1 MENLAETECQNQGS
15 SSAVAVPCYNCN
27 MVDQKMS
34 QSITT
39 KVIHPQPNFEITLK
53 QYVSIH
59 C

>member
-1 MENLAETECQNQGS
+1 MENLDETECQYQGS

-39 KVIHPQPNFEITLK
+39 KVIHPQPNFKITLK
-53 QYVSIH
+53 Q
-59 C
+59 